1 MLRGPGER
9 GFEAL
14 VVWAGRW
21 LDAEAGVFIVAAA
34 LMPPQSGIRTD
45 DGVAV
50 TVDADALFDLNASL
64 NSHELRLVAQL
75 HTHPGEA
82 YHSETDDRFAVVTAR
97 GGISIVVPDFA
108 ARPIEIGSCAVYRL
122 QAGGSWIELTTKESV
137 SLIEILDD

>member
-21 LDAEAGVFIVAAA
+21 LDVESGVFAVAAA

-50 TVDADALFDLNASL
+50 MVDADALFDMNASL
-64 NSHELRLVAQL
+64 NSHELRLVAQV

-82 YHSETDDRFAVVTAR
+82 YHSATDDRFAVVTAR

-108 ARPIEIGSCAVYRL
+108 VLPIEIGSCAVYRL
-122 QAGGSWIELTTKESV
+122 QSGGSWIQLTTQESV
-137 SLIEILDD
+137 SLIEILND